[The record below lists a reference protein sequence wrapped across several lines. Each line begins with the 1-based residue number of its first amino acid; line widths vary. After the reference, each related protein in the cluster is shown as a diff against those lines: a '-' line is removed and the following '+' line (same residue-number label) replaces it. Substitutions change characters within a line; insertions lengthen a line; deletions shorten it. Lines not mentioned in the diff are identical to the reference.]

1 VSSSSVCELHFHYCV
16 YVPAPY
22 DIYWILLLCS
32 DVLCASD
39 LSGKIAMWNLS
50 LFRKNTTQLVLSEVI
65 PTSFHSAEEP
75 GITCMGFHS
84 TTGVLFTG
92 GLDGTI
98 RFWRLNVDNEAY
110 CLSRPPDHET
120 KTAVGYA
127 LNGPTKHSPPKVV
140 HTSEEARLRPPGGF
154 PLMPDEVSVS
164 SSTTFASDT
173 ISIQNY
179 KLEKNLGQVVESF
192 CAMQCS
198 EDFLLTGD
206 DSGEMLLW
214 VCYSVPQWVQLSL
227 KNVFVYNFFM
237 VSCRQFTQRQMNPML
252 VCPPIIITT
261 FTGTRTLRM

>member
-1 VSSSSVCELHFHYCV
+1 MHLECRLGQQIDIPCAVSNCHCSSHRQHEEKVSSSSVCELHFHYCV

-39 LSGKIAMWNLS
+39 KS
-50 LFRKNTTQLVLSEVI
+50 
-65 PTSFHSAEEP
+65 
-75 GITCMGFHS
+75 ITCMGFHS

-164 SSTTFASDT
+164 SSATFASDT

-214 VCYSVPQWVQLSL
+214 VCYCHFCAPVGPVIFEERVCLQLFYGVL
-227 KNVFVYNFFM
+227 
-237 VSCRQFTQRQMNPML
+237 
-252 VCPPIIITT
+252 
-261 FTGTRTLRM
+261 